1 MWCVK
6 VLLSLPDS
14 LGGFWLKSS
23 SGSRGSVFRGSRVL
37 RHAPLGV
44 QTHLIPHNYT
54 AGLKRRI
61 DARVCSGAVEDF
73 PECKGLIEV
82 VCLRRIDLTTT
93 NQYKG
98 GHSAS
103 VAAPLLDGSACPVH
117 SCSWKFL
124 NYWKTQFFKLHPPEM
139 RNTSPDEKCISAGS
153 IIYSQVVEHLSK
165 PLGFLFLTCALG
177 VISGRLNFQFQPPD
191 V

>member
-1 MWCVK
+1 MK

-23 SGSRGSVFRGSRVL
+23 SGSRGSVFRGSRVP

-54 AGLKRRI
+54 AGLKRCN

-103 VAAPLLDGSACPVH
+103 VAAPL
-117 SCSWKFL
+117 
-124 NYWKTQFFKLHPPEM
+124 YWMVQRVLFT
-139 RNTSPDEKCISAGS
+139 
-153 IIYSQVVEHLSK
+153 VVAEY
-165 PLGFLFLTCALG
+165 F
-177 VISGRLNFQFQPPD
+177 
-191 V
+191 